1 MMRVP
6 IMLSWR
12 NVQVG
17 VPLDKNVYALANI
30 AVDVE
35 DSILAFVEKVRQAP
49 SCPRSRATFRLF

>member
-1 MMRVP
+1 
-6 IMLSWR
+6 MLSWR